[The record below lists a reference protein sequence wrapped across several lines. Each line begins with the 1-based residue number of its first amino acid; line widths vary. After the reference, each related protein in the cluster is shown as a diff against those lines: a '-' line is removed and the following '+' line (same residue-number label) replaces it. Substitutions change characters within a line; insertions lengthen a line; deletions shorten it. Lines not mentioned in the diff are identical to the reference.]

1 MYHPSELQIS
11 KALADSIVSEIGIT
25 VNKNINIMDASGII
39 IASSDAA
46 RVGQRHEVALQII
59 EHNLNEVYIDP
70 KDDQT
75 LMKAGLNMPIIVS
88 GRRIGVLGITG
99 PYEEVNILG
108 PVLKKATEIFVA
120 TEIKKSDQIQDVRV
134 KENIIRRWLFMEK
147 PVSKDSLLFQQ
158 LELLNIKAWQHY
170 RIASLIYND
179 RALIEQTQDGFSR
192 LEAADQLILNDFR
205 FNRDTVIIKENN
217 ERIIFF
223 FNQQQERILN
233 RIETVRQQLKNR
245 LQLQFTI
252 GLDSRY
258 ETDRPLDA
266 HQQAV
271 FARKTAEK
279 KQIGCILYD
288 DLDIDVLLN
297 YIPRDIKMDF
307 VKKIFKIQQTDAP
320 ALADYVRLL
329 KTHFAYNG
337 SIHQMAEALYL
348 HPNTIQYRL
357 KKIAEVTGLDP
368 RKLQPAALL
377 YLAVSLYEELT
388 PDPQPAKPRR

>member
-1 MYHPSELQIS
+1 MHHPSELQIS
-11 KALADSIVSEIGIT
+11 KALADSIVSEIGTT

-59 EHNLNEVYIDP
+59 ENNLDEVYIDP
-70 KDDQT
+70 KDDRT
-75 LMKAGLNMPIIVS
+75 LMKAGLNMPIMVS
-88 GRRIGVLGITG
+88 GQRIGVLGITG
-99 PYEEVNILG
+99 PYEEVKVLG
-108 PVLKKATEIFVA
+108 PVLKKATEIFIA
-120 TEIKKSDQIQDVRV
+120 TEIKKSDQIQDLRV

-147 PVSKDSLLFQQ
+147 PVGKDSLLFQQ
-158 LELLNIKAWQHY
+158 LNLLNIKAWQHY

-192 LEAADQLILNDFR
+192 LEAADQLIRNDFR
-205 FNRDTVIIKENN
+205 FNRDTVILKENN
-217 ERIIFF
+217 ELIIFF
-223 FNQQQERILN
+223 FGQSQERILSS
-233 RIETVRQQLKNR
+233 IQTVRQQLQNR

-258 ETDRPLDA
+258 ETERPLDA

-271 FARKTAEK
+271 FARKAAEK
-279 KQIGCILYD
+279 KQADCILYD

-297 YIPRDIKMDF
+297 HIPHDIKVDF
-307 VKKIFKIQQTDAP
+307 VKKIFKTQQPEAP
-320 ALADYVRLL
+320 GLADQVRLL
-329 KTHFAYNG
+329 KTHFANNG
-337 SIHQMAEALYL
+337 SIHRTATALYL

-357 KKIAEVTGLDP
+357 KKIAEDTGLDP

-377 YLAVSLYEELT
+377 YLATSLYEELM
-388 PDPQPAKPRR
+388 PDPRPPGIRR